1 MFLCVVSVIICN
13 HCFGRVSFGI
23 NALLLLDT
31 VVLLIL
37 VNKINTPIKQEHAC
51 YCHGLTHTVHHD
63 SIGCTVWG
71 WKVLKVIESWK
82 TMSLCQVQECPVR
95 QWRGWPAAAAA
106 LWHCEGRLPKARSR
120 ISHPTTIIVKLSCS
134 PVTNLSSC
142 PLSGVV
148 TIQTLSFS
156 STTMTVTEQRQIFPL
171 LFGKILA
178 FEKGGK
184 GQCWR
189 NEENGFKPV
198 VKYFQFHT
206 CNGGTF
212 LLSWTQ
218 FLPCLGLMYWKVKSF
233 QKLAVG

>member
-1 MFLCVVSVIICN
+1 MFVCVVSVIICN
-13 HCFGRVSFGI
+13 HCFSRVSFSI
-23 NALLLLDT
+23 NALLLLDI

-37 VNKINTPIKQEHAC
+37 VNKRNTPIKHEHAC

-63 SIGCTVWG
+63 NIRCTVWG

-82 TMSLCQVQECPVR
+82 PMSLCQVQECPVR

-171 LFGKILA
+171 LFGKNTCIWERGERTML
-178 FEKGGK
+178 KK
-184 GQCWR
+184 WR
-189 NEENGFKPV
+189 EWLQACDKVFPV
-198 VKYFQFHT
+198 SHLQWGHFP
-206 CNGGTF
+206 TF
-212 LLSWTQ
+212 LDTISSLSRSDI
-218 FLPCLGLMYWKVKSF
+218 LKSKNLF
-233 QKLAVG
+233 RN